1 MFSNKAYVQHIL
13 QEDTETIGEM
23 IYSKNGH
30 VYVCG
35 DVTMASD
42 VSKTLT
48 NLLQEY
54 AALSDQE
61 AKDYINK
68 LRVRITVLQYRSSL
82 TIPFDVK
89 KHNQYNI

>member
-1 MFSNKAYVQHIL
+1 MYVQHIL
-13 QEDTETIGEM
+13 QEDMESVGEM
-23 IYSKNGH
+23 IYSKGGH

-42 VSKTLT
+42 VSKILT

-61 AKDYINK
+61 AKDYISG
-68 LRVRITVLQYRSSL
+68 LRVCNIFIVLIIYQYMGKEIYSL
-82 TIPFDVK
+82 CWNFR
-89 KHNQYNI
+89 